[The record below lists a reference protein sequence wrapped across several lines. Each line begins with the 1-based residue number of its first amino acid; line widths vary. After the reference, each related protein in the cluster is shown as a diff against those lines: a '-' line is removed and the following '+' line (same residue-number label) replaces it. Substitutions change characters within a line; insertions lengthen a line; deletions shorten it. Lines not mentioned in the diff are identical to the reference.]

1 MKINTLSDLRAF
13 HSAYIHKRFS
23 LQGSITKWGILRDV
37 TFPRNPDSNPAS
49 LQAILVVEDELI
61 GRREVVHIYHKDLVR
76 GIQVTNPD
84 IVSAPKP
91 PTFDTVIDGAVID
104 GEALKT
110 DLHKTLYPITSTNMR
125 MPAYSPVHKPLDL
138 VMPHPMTLQ
147 ITKGDTNITGNFIFE
162 RLEHYNYKGQ
172 MKVVLKSVEWGFQLE
187 LFDTD
192 IRTGIVKKKG
202 LA

>member
-1 MKINTLSDLRAF
+1 MKINTLTDLRAF
-13 HSAYIHKRFS
+13 HSAYIHKRFA

-104 GEALKT
+104 GAALNKN
-110 DLHKTLYPITSTNMR
+110 LHKTLNMR
-125 MPAYSPVHKPLDL
+125 MPAYSTIHKTLDL

-147 ITKGDTNITGNFIFE
+147 ITKGDTSITGNFIFE
-162 RLEHYNYKGQ
+162 RLEHYNSTGQ
-172 MKVVLKSVEWGFQLE
+172 MKVVLKSVEWDFQLE